1 MEQQTLWSDLDKRA
15 IAHARALAADA
26 VQHAGHGH
34 PGTAMALAPAAYLL
48 FQKHLRHNPADPQWV
63 GRDRFVLSIGH
74 SSLTLYIQLY
84 LSGYGLELEDL
95 KKFRTLDSLTPGHP
109 EYGHTDGVE
118 TTTGPLG
125 QGIGMGAGMA
135 LGAQHIRAASG
146 ATLYD
151 PTIWVF
157 AGDGCLQEGI
167 SSEAS
172 SLAGHLKLDNL
183 VVVYDDN
190 RISIDGDTH
199 LAFTEDVSMRYRAY
213 GWNVIE
219 VAKLADGDIDTDAL
233 DAAMTAAKQ
242 RNGKPT
248 LIRLQTTMAWPAP
261 KARNTAKAHGSAL
274 GVDEV
279 AATKQLLG
287 LNPDETFAMPADVL
301 QHARKVM
308 ERGAAAA
315 AAWNK
320 EFDAWRSA
328 GNGSQFDALFE
339 TNAAAASFPE
349 FELGSKV
356 ATRQASSKVLNEIA
370 SALPAMVGG
379 SADLGESN
387 LTYLEH
393 ESKMLSDNFAGRNIH
408 YGVREHGMGAMMNGL
423 ALMGLRPYGG
433 TFLVFSDYMK
443 GAVRLT
449 ALMGAPVTYVWTHD
463 SIGLGED
470 GPTHQPVEHLWA
482 LRALPNFAVVRPADA
497 NETAAAWRAILDAAA
512 PAGLI
517 LSRQAIETVT
527 TPAVAAQIVRG
538 AYVLQEAPSAE
549 AIVIATGSEVGLAM
563 QAAEQLNAEGIATRV
578 VSAPCLEWFEQQ
590 PADYR
595 ESVLPAGITN
605 VVSVEAGSTVGW
617 YRYAKTALGVNEF
630 GASGAPAALYERFGV
645 TVSGV
650 VSAVKANR

>member
-1 MEQQTLWSDLDKRA
+1 MEQRLLWSDLDNRA

-48 FQKHLRHNPADPQWV
+48 FQKHLRHNPTDPHWI

-84 LSGYGLELEDL
+84 LSGYGLELDDL
-95 KKFRTLDSLTPGHP
+95 KQFRTLDSLTPGHP

-125 QGIGMGAGMA
+125 QGVGMGVGMA
-135 LGAQHIRAASG
+135 LGAKHIQSVSG
-146 ATLYD
+146 AALYD
-151 PTIWVF
+151 PTIWVI

-183 VVVYDDN
+183 VLIYDDN

-219 VAKLADGDIDTDAL
+219 VPKLADGDLDSDAL
-233 DAAMTAAKQ
+233 DRAMTSAKA
-242 RNGKPT
+242 RDGRPT

-274 GVDEV
+274 GADEV
-279 AATKQLLG
+279 AATKTLLG
-287 LNPDETFAMPADVL
+287 LDAAESFAMPADVL
-301 QHARKVM
+301 AHARNVKQ
-308 ERGAAAA
+308 RGAALAEEWNTQFTSWRAAHAAGAA
-315 AAWNK
+315 A
-320 EFDAWRSA
+320 FDGLFASGSA
-328 GNGSQFDALFE
+328 E
-339 TNAAAASFPE
+339 FPE
-349 FELGSKV
+349 FELGSKI
-356 ATRQASSKVLNEIA
+356 ATRQASSKVLNAIA
-370 SALPAMVGG
+370 GNIPGMIGG

-393 ESKMLSDNFAGRNIH
+393 EQKLLSDSFAGRNVH

-443 GAVRLT
+443 GAVRLS

-497 NETAAAWRAILDAAA
+497 NETAAAWKAILQNAA

-527 TPAVAAQIVRG
+527 TPSVARQIERG
-538 AYVLQEAPSAE
+538 AYVLHDEPGAE
-549 AIVIATGSEVGLAM
+549 AIVIATGSEVGLALT
-563 QAAEQLNAEGIATRV
+563 AAQRLTSDGIPTRV
-578 VSAPCLEWFEQQ
+578 VSAPCLEWFDAQ
-590 PADYR
+590 PSEYR
-595 ESVLPAGITN
+595 DSVLPRSITN

-617 YRYAKTALGVNEF
+617 YRYAKTAIGVDGF

-645 TVSGV
+645 TVDGIV
-650 VSAVKANR
+650 KAVKDNR

>member
-1 MEQQTLWSDLDKRA
+1 MLWTELDKRA

-48 FQKHLRHNPADPQWV
+48 FQKHLRHNPADPQWI

-74 SSLTLYIQLY
+74 SSLTLYIQLF
-84 LSGYGLELEDL
+84 LSGYGLELDDL

-183 VVVYDDN
+183 VVIYDDN

-219 VAKLADGDIDTDAL
+219 VGKLADGDIDIEGL
-233 DAAMTAAKQ
+233 DAAMTTAKQ

-274 GVDEV
+274 GADEV

-287 LNPDETFAMPADVL
+287 LNPDESFAMPADVL
-301 QHARKVM
+301 QHARKVKD
-308 ERGAAAA
+308 RGAEAA
-315 AAWNK
+315 AAWNA
-320 EFDAWRSA
+320 EFDGWRAA
-328 GNGSQFDALFE
+328 GNGSRFDALFA
-339 TNAAAASFPE
+339 TNTAAAAFPE

-356 ATRQASSKVLNEIA
+356 ATRQASSKVLNAIA
-370 SALPAMVGG
+370 SALPTMVGG

-393 ESKMLSDNFAGRNIH
+393 EAKLLSDNFAGRNIH

-443 GAVRLT
+443 GAVRLS

-538 AYVLQEAPSAE
+538 AYVLQDAPNAE

-590 PADYR
+590 PTDYR
-595 ESVLPAGITN
+595 QSVLPAGITN

-617 YRYAKTALGVNEF
+617 YRYAKTALGVNGF

>member
-1 MEQQTLWSDLDKRA
+1 MEQRLLWSDLDNRA

-48 FQKHLRHNPADPQWV
+48 FQKHLRHNPADPHWV

-125 QGIGMGAGMA
+125 QGIGMGVGMA
-135 LGAQHIRAASG
+135 LGAKHIQSVSG
-146 ATLYD
+146 ADVYD

-157 AGDGCLQEGI
+157 AGDGCLQEGV

-183 VVVYDDN
+183 VVIYDDN

-219 VAKLADGDIDTDAL
+219 VPKLADGDLDSAAL
-233 DAAMTAAKQ
+233 DQAMMAASV
-242 RNGKPT
+242 RDGRPT

-274 GVDEV
+274 GADEV
-279 AATKQLLG
+279 ASTKALLG
-287 LNPDETFAMPADVL
+287 LNPDESFAMPADVIAHTRAVATRGAKL
-301 QHARKVM
+301 AAEWNDQFASWRANNA
-308 ERGAAAA
+308 EGAAA
-315 AAWNK
+315 
-320 EFDAWRSA
+320 
-328 GNGSQFDALFE
+328 FDALFSSGSP
-339 TNAAAASFPE
+339 TFPE
-349 FELGSKV
+349 FEIGSKI
-356 ATRQASSKVLNEIA
+356 ATRQASSKVLNTIA
-370 SALPAMVGG
+370 SAMPGLIGG

-393 ESKMLSDNFAGRNIH
+393 ESKLLSENYAGRNIH

-443 GAVRLT
+443 GAVRLS
-449 ALMGAPVTYVWTHD
+449 ALMGTPVTYVWTHD

-497 NETAAAWRAILDAAA
+497 NETSAAWKAILASGA

-527 TPAVAAQIVRG
+527 TPTVAHQLERG
-538 AYVLQEAPSAE
+538 AYILRDEPAAE
-549 AIVIATGSEVGLAM
+549 AIVIATGSEVGIALA
-563 QAAEQLNAEGIATRV
+563 AADRLISEGVPTRV
-578 VSAPCLEWFEQQ
+578 VSAPCLEWFEAQSSE
-590 PADYR
+590 YR
-595 ESVLPAGITN
+595 ESVLPPRITN
-605 VVSVEAGSTVGW
+605 VVSIEAGSTAGW
-617 YRYAKTALGVNEF
+617 YRYAKTAIGVDGF

-645 TVSGV
+645 TVDGV
-650 VSAVKANR
+650 VNAVRANR

>member
-1 MEQQTLWSDLDKRA
+1 MLWTELDKRA

-48 FQKHLRHNPADPQWV
+48 FQKHLRHNPADPQWI

-74 SSLTLYIQLY
+74 SSLTLYIQLF
-84 LSGYGLELEDL
+84 LSGYGLELDDL

-183 VVVYDDN
+183 VVIYDDN

-219 VAKLADGDIDTDAL
+219 VGKLADGDIDIEGL
-233 DAAMTAAKQ
+233 DAAMTTAKQ

-274 GVDEV
+274 GADEV

-287 LNPDETFAMPADVL
+287 LNPDESFAMPADVL
-301 QHARKVM
+301 QHARKVKD
-308 ERGAAAA
+308 RGAAAA
-315 AAWNK
+315 AAWNA
-320 EFDAWRSA
+320 EFDGWRAA
-328 GNGSQFDALFE
+328 GNGSRFDALFA
-339 TNAAAASFPE
+339 TNTAAAAFPE

-356 ATRQASSKVLNEIA
+356 ATRQASSKVLNAIA
-370 SALPAMVGG
+370 SALPTMVGG

-393 ESKMLSDNFAGRNIH
+393 EAKLLSDNFAGRNIH

-443 GAVRLT
+443 GAVRLS

-538 AYVLQEAPSAE
+538 AYVLQDAPNAE

-590 PADYR
+590 PTDYR
-595 ESVLPAGITN
+595 QSVLPAGITN

-617 YRYAKTALGVNEF
+617 YRYAKTALGVNGF